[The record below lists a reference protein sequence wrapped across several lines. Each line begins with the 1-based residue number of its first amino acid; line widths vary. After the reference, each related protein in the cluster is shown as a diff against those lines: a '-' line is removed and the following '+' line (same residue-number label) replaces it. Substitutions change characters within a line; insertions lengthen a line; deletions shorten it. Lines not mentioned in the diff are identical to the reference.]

1 MSFLNIEFIVLISYE
16 EIMFFDETIAV
27 FIKNLENLKNPFL
40 ALGVLQMTKYH
51 GLYAERTSKNSSNWM
66 ESSWLE
72 SKLSIIF
79 LISSGVSLIFISLKT
94 SLISYRLMLP
104 LLSLSNNEKAF
115 LKSFSSISFI
125 EFIQLLLFSN

>member
-66 ESSWLE
+66 ESS
-72 SKLSIIF
+72 
-79 LISSGVSLIFISLKT
+79 
-94 SLISYRLMLP
+94 
-104 LLSLSNNEKAF
+104 
-115 LKSFSSISFI
+115 
-125 EFIQLLLFSN
+125 